1 MLDDVLSVTK
11 KIKVL
16 YVEDEEE
23 TRNSM
28 LLVLN
33 NFFEHIDIAE
43 NGKEALE
50 KFIKNDYD
58 LIITDITMPYMNGI
72 DLMNKVKQ
80 LNPEVKVIILSAHN
94 DKENIL
100 EAIEEEADGFLLK
113 PLNVKKLILL
123 LKKMI
128 VHIKLKLE
136 NDEYKKN
143 LENLV
148 EKKSKELLENILID
162 KITQVSNCAKLEE
175 DIGNQEK
182 YIIVIDLSNFRKL
195 NSAFGIEFGDNVLYE
210 LAQYLKYVI
219 PEKTKLYRCK
229 SSDFAYLVDSNDKSY
244 IQKILEDLEEK
255 LSKFFINKNDIT
267 IFFTFKVVAVKG
279 IGRNLIHKAELAI
292 EDLKSKNMKNTY
304 QIFNEKEDIVK
315 NQKNKIIWIN
325 KTIKAIKNNMIE
337 PFFQAIVDNKTQK
350 VEKYEVLAR
359 MIDGDKIISP
369 YFFIDVSEEAGLL
382 QEITKII
389 IKKAFKKIANTD
401 IQISINISEA
411 DLDLG
416 YLEEFLREELKL
428 NNLKATQITLE
439 VLEGISSNDIS
450 DNLNQLLRF
459 KSLGFVLAIDDFG
472 TGFSNFERVYKM
484 QPDFIKIDGVFIK
497 DIDKNENSKK
507 ISEAIKMFSTAIGAK
522 VIAEFVSSKEVFDVV
537 KEMDI
542 DYSQGY
548 YFSEPSKEL
557 LEL

>member
-100 EAIEEEADGFLLK
+100 EAIEKEADGFLLK
-113 PLNVKKLILL
+113 PLNVKKLISLL
-123 LKKMI
+123 QKMI

-162 KITQVSNCAKLEE
+162 KITQVPNCAKLEE

-229 SSDFAYLVDSNDKSY
+229 SSDFAYLVDSNDESY
-244 IQKILEDLEEK
+244 IQKILEDLEDK
-255 LSKFFINKNDIT
+255 LSKFFINTNDIT
-267 IFFTFKVVAVKG
+267 LFFTFKVVAVKA
-279 IGRNLIHKAELAI
+279 IGRNLIHKAGLAI

-304 QIFNEKEDIVK
+304 QIFNEKEDIVQ

-325 KTIKAIKNNMIE
+325 KTIKAIKNNTIE

-401 IQISINISEA
+401 TQISINISEA

-416 YLEEFLREELKL
+416 YLEEFLIEELKL

-439 VLEGISSNDIS
+439 VLEGISSNDVS

-459 KSLGFVLAIDDFG
+459 KSLGFLLAIDDFG

-484 QPDFIKIDGVFIK
+484 QPDFVKIDGVFIK

-522 VIAEFVSSKEVFDVV
+522 VVAEFVSSKEVFDVV
-537 KEMDI
+537 KEMGI